1 MTLDCPFRNP
11 LQPRVIS
18 VHSYYLTSYG
28 YLHFYWIRFTA
39 CSIQQ
44 LEFTQTTGSFAVITT
59 SYPQMWGPL
68 WLGYS
73 FLAVWLPAVWRFLIS
88 RMPVSY
94 NEFYWEMIS
103 WTANL
108 LGSLFFESFLIV
120 DVLCWVILL
129 LVPSLTACLVVYSL
143 QFFRFDLA

>member
-18 VHSYYLTSYG
+18 VRSYYLTSYG

-44 LEFTQTTGSFAVITT
+44 LEFH
-59 SYPQMWGPL
+59 SYNRFFCR
-68 WLGYS
+68 YYD
-73 FLAVWLPAVWRFLIS
+73 FLSSNVRSSLVGGFRFCCLVPAAWRCLSS

-94 NEFYWEMIS
+94 IGFYWEMIS

-108 LGSLFFESFLIV
+108 LGSLFFECFLIV
-120 DVLCWVILL
+120 DVLRLRNSSPRSLSNCLL
-129 LVPSLTACLVVYSL
+129 GRLFTSI
-143 QFFRFDLA
+143 F